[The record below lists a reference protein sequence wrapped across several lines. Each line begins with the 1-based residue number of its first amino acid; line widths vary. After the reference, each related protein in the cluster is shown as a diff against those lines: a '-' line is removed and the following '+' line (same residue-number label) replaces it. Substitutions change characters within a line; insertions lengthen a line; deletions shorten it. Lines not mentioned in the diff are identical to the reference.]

1 MGAQKERL
9 RQALTDSMKA
19 RDALRSST
27 LRMALAAISNAEVA
41 GKQAKELTDDEV
53 IDVLAKEA
61 KKRREAADAYATA
74 GRAEQAEKEQ
84 AEGEI
89 LAEFLPAPLSPEEI
103 QRLVAD
109 TIDDL
114 GVAEEGMKAMGRV
127 MGAVTPRT
135 KGRADGKDVSAEV
148 RRQLGADG
156 AGR

>member
-148 RRQLGADG
+148 RRQLSADG